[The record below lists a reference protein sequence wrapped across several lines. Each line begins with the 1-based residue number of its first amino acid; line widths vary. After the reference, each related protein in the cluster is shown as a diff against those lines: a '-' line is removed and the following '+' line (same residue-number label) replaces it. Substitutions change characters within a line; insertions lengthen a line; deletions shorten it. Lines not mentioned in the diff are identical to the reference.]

1 MGTDTP
7 VDDQDGTGT
16 GGAALLAVR
25 GLSKSWGATA
35 ALSDVSFDLACGEVL
50 GIVGEN
56 GAGKSTLLGIL
67 SGVVRPDAGMLRLSG
82 TAVELASPRAARM
95 AGIATV
101 FQELSLAKSQTVMEN
116 VFAGRLP
123 SRFGFVDRD
132 ALRRQTRALID
143 TLGLSISPD
152 AVVGELPVSSQQVV
166 EIAKAM
172 SGEARILLLDE
183 PTSALNADEKAALF
197 RLVASLRASGVGV
210 VFISHHLDEVLAL
223 SDRVVVLRDGHVVS
237 TAAAAGTDPQA
248 LVQAMVGRVIA
259 ARADRSASL
268 GGDVLLDVD
277 GLSDGDAVEGASL
290 QVRRGEIVA
299 LAGLM
304 GSGRSALAEM
314 IVGVS
319 RPRNGRMTLS
329 GRAIA
334 PASVGEARRLGIGYV
349 PPERK
354 TQGLFLDLGVADNIV
369 AARLSAHSR
378 RGFLD
383 RGAVRA
389 TAEGYRR
396 RLSIKCR
403 DVDVDVRALS
413 GGNQQKVLLAKWL
426 DTAPR
431 LLVVEEPTK
440 GVDVAAKQDI
450 HRELASLAESG
461 TGVLIVSSD
470 LPEILS
476 LAHRVLVM
484 HGGRIVADLDCART
498 SEQEIVARASGLT
511 RVSHVH

>member
-1 MGTDTP
+1 MDEPADGQDRTGNGTAP
-7 VDDQDGTGT
+7 
-16 GGAALLAVR
+16 LLAVE
-25 GLSKSWGATA
+25 GVSKSWGATA
-35 ALSDVSFDLACGEVL
+35 ALSGVSFDLAGGEVL

-56 GAGKSTLLGIL
+56 GAGKSTLLGVL
-67 SGVVRPDAGMLRLSG
+67 SGVVRPDAGALRLSG
-82 TAVELASPRAARM
+82 GMVELPSPRAART

-101 FQELSLAKSQTVMEN
+101 FQELSLAKNQTVMEN

-132 ALRRQTRALID
+132 ALRRQTQALLD

-197 RLVASLRASGVGV
+197 RLVASLRAKGVGI
-210 VFISHHLDEVLAL
+210 VFISHHLEEVLAL
-223 SDRVVVLRDGHVVS
+223 SDRIVVLRDGHVVS
-237 TAAAAGTDPQA
+237 TVEAGRTDPQQ
-248 LVQAMVGRVIA
+248 LVHAMVGRAIE
-259 ARADRSASL
+259 ARADGSSPS
-268 GGDVLLDVD
+268 GGDILLDVE
-277 GLSDGDAVEGASL
+277 GLSDGAAVEGASL
-290 QVRRGEIVA
+290 QVRCGEIVA

-314 IVGVS
+314 IVGLS
-319 RPRNGRMTLS
+319 RPAGGRMTLS

-334 PASVGEARRLGIGYV
+334 PGGIGEARRLGIGYV

-354 TQGLFLDLGVADNIV
+354 TQGLFLDLCVADNIA
-369 AARLSAHSR
+369 AARLSAYSR

-389 TAEGYRR
+389 TAENYRR
-396 RLSIKCR
+396 RLSIKCGG
-403 DVDVDVRALS
+403 VDVDARALS

-426 DTAPR
+426 DIGPR

-440 GVDVAAKQDI
+440 GVDIAAKQDI
-450 HRELASLAESG
+450 HRELAALAGSG
-461 TGVLIVSSD
+461 AGVLVVSSD

-484 HGGRIVADLDCART
+484 HRGRIVADLDCAGAG
-498 SEQEIVARASGLT
+498 EQEIVAKASGLS
-511 RVSHVH
+511 RVQNVH